1 MDSLRRFFTEDET
14 KKRSHWLRL
23 VCWLPVVD
31 EVRTRIYC
39 LNRENVIP
47 ELLQTVE
54 MMNYP

>member
-1 MDSLRRFFTEDET
+1 M
-14 KKRSHWLRL
+14 RSRSEAFRPRL